1 MTRPKTM
8 SKYWA
13 GTNGQEFE
21 VLAVWNPNEDADPWV
36 RYRSISEDRE
46 YTCRLEAFES
56 RFRPCPD

>member
-1 MTRPKTM
+1 MSLPKSM
-8 SKYWA
+8 NKYWSDSRS
-13 GTNGQEFE
+13 QEFE
-21 VLAVWNPNEDADPWV
+21 LLAIWNPNEDADPWV

>member
-21 VLAVWNPNEDADPWV
+21 VLAIWNPNEEPDSWV
-36 RYRSISEDRE
+36 RYRDILENRE
-46 YTCRLEAFES
+46 YTCRLAAFES